1 MVVLPTLTHGFH
13 KGEFDGALKSKFVS
27 DLNGKND
34 EIHVIVIDQDGLI
47 TGTPDTVLET
57 FPFLSVA
64 KNAKRAD
71 GTSNF
76 YKDVLR
82 LQSDWVYAGR
92 LHTGDSMR
100 FQTLL
105 AQTGIL
111 MQ

>member
-1 MVVLPTLTHGFH
+1 MVLEHRSSYLI
-13 KGEFDGALKSKFVS
+13 
-27 DLNGKND
+27 NGKND

-82 LQSDWVYAGR
+82 LQSDWVYAGNFILVTI
-92 LHTGDSMR
+92 LHSFISDFIGSNWDTN
-100 FQTLL
+100 
-105 AQTGIL
+105 AVKP
-111 MQ
+111 